1 LFPLAAHAFAPHMR
15 LPSLAAQHG
24 RWGCARAATLRVH
37 SSGALGEVRV
47 WDPSSTLRNTGGPRL
62 RAGSR
67 GHALRMQQ
75 EGQEHGESGH
85 NGSTVPSEDVFR
97 QAVKDT
103 AIAVG
108 AAVAFGAGIG
118 AFEGYEKAV
127 EYFTGY
133 LLEESLSVDNLF
145 VFLLL
150 FEYFQ
155 VPTIQQKK
163 VLNYGIWGAV
173 AMRAAFI
180 GAGILAIEKF
190 RGVLVGFAGI
200 LLYSSFKI
208 LTTAGADE
216 EEAEDVSENA
226 IVKFV
231 NRFLESSPSYDGDK
245 FWTEQDGRRLATPLL
260 VVLICVELSDV
271 LFAVD
276 SIPAVF
282 GVTEDPF
289 IVFTSNVFAIAS
301 LRALYSVLA
310 KLAKDLEYLDTA
322 VGAVL
327 GFIGCKLIA
336 EYLGFEVSELASL
349 GVVASMLGIGVGTS
363 LHVKRKQEIEE
374 EL

>member
-1 LFPLAAHAFAPHMR
+1 MQHPIRLLALCALFPLAAHAFAPHMR
-15 LPSLAAQHG
+15 LPSLAAQQG

-37 SSGALGEVRV
+37 SSGALGGEVRV

-75 EGQEHGESGH
+75 EGQEHGESGP

-155 VPTIQQKK
+155 VPKTKQK
-163 VLNYGIWGAV
+163 
-173 AMRAAFI
+173 
-180 GAGILAIEKF
+180 
-190 RGVLVGFAGI
+190 GVQYI
-200 LLYSSFKI
+200 
-208 LTTAGADE
+208 D
-216 EEAEDVSENA
+216 
-226 IVKFV
+226 
-231 NRFLESSPSYDGDK
+231 R
-245 FWTEQDGRRLATPLL
+245 
-260 VVLICVELSDV
+260 
-271 LFAVD
+271 
-276 SIPAVF
+276 
-282 GVTEDPF
+282 
-289 IVFTSNVFAIAS
+289 
-301 LRALYSVLA
+301 
-310 KLAKDLEYLDTA
+310 
-322 VGAVL
+322 
-327 GFIGCKLIA
+327 
-336 EYLGFEVSELASL
+336 
-349 GVVASMLGIGVGTS
+349 
-363 LHVKRKQEIEE
+363 
-374 EL
+374 